1 MATNPDKLIGKVP
14 RPKHRSGV
22 LPTRKERD
30 KSKIIPR
37 NDKHKKEEEN
47 ESN

>member
-1 MATNPDKLIGKVP
+1 MATNPDKLTGKVP

-30 KSKIIPR
+30 KSKTIPR
-37 NDKHKKEEEN
+37 NDKHKKEEN